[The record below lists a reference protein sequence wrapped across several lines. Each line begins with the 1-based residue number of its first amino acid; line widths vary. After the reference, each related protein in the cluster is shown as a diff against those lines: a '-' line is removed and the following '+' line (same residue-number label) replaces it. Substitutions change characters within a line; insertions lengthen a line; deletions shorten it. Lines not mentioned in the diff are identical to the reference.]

1 MLFSVPVSLGYPALA
16 GLVLG
21 ESAGLPLPGETALI
35 TAGGLA
41 AAGHLALGLVV
52 IIAVLA
58 AVAGDTLGF
67 WIGRRRG
74 REVLLRDGFM
84 AAHRRHAVARADR
97 FFARHGVA
105 TVFVGRFVPGVRVVA
120 AVMAGASRM
129 PWRRFALANT
139 SGAVVWA
146 TTVAGLAYL
155 LGPSGAAML
164 ALGGLAF
171 GALALTAGWWRQR
184 RGMRGLATT

>member
-1 MLFSVPVSLGYPALA
+1 MRPAQYRSMLFSVPVSLGYPALA

-21 ESAGLPLPGETALI
+21 DSAGLPLPGETALI

-74 REVLLRDGFM
+74 REVLLREYEVWVAMELFLTTPAGTDGPEG
-84 AAHRRHAVARADR
+84 DR
-97 FFARHGVA
+97 TDVRLVHG
-105 TVFVGRFVPGVRVVA
+105 
-120 AVMAGASRM
+120 
-129 PWRRFALANT
+129 PW
-139 SGAVVWA
+139 
-146 TTVAGLAYL
+146 
-155 LGPSGAAML
+155 P
-164 ALGGLAF
+164 
-171 GALALTAGWWRQR
+171 LT
-184 RGMRGLATT
+184 LE